1 MRTKERLIQLKQM
14 LSLRKENEP
23 VQAVQQELNIIDNTS
38 TVIQKR
44 LDDLEYVLGEYSPYQ
59 AMLDV
64 IRHDLRRIEQSSTH
78 IKIIHQIPKT
88 DRLDP
93 PIVRRV
99 EHIIVP
105 NN

>member
-1 MRTKERLIQLKQM
+1 MRKKERLIQLKQL

-88 DRLDP
+88 DRLDTP
-93 PIVRRV
+93 LVRRV

>member
-44 LDDLEYVLGEYSPYQ
+44 LDDLEVNTRP
-59 AMLDV
+59 
-64 IRHDLRRIEQSSTH
+64 IRRCWT
-78 IKIIHQIPKT
+78 
-88 DRLDP
+88 
-93 PIVRRV
+93 
-99 EHIIVP
+99 
-105 NN
+105 